1 MEEKELNTPIEAET
15 GLDHSNLSDDFI
27 LGKDFFINDEDIPVE
42 EEINS
47 EKHAPKRK
55 KKQSAGSGCLKS
67 VIWMAAILV
76 IAISAAAVLLFL
88 GSDYLGVSLASD
100 ATEQREIVVEKGSSA
115 GEVAKLLEEQ
125 GVIKSSLFFRIYAKT
140 SGHDSKFQYG
150 VYYFCKQDS
159 YEDIAESLTKQGAK
173 KDEVTVLIP
182 PRVTVDDIA
191 KRLEDAGVCKASYFK
206 AEINKASKSLYNYE
220 FMDSIKTESYGV
232 HYRLEGY
239 LYPETYRFYVAED
252 EDGIRAVINK
262 ILGEFDK
269 QLRENGIYEAAKAQN
284 KSVHDILTMAS
295 IIELEASSAD
305 YADKQKVSAVF
316 WNRINNWGD
325 RAYLQSDPTKNY
337 KYNKDFY
344 DTYKAVGLAPGAYC
358 SPSIDSIKAALNP
371 DKDCNAYYFVTD
383 KNMKYYYNEDYSGHT
398 SIINKLK
405 RNGLWAS

>member
-1 MEEKELNTPIEAET
+1 MEDKNINTPIEAESD
-15 GLDHSNLSDDFI
+15 LDHSNLSDDFI
-27 LGKDFFINDEDIPVE
+27 LGKDFFINYEMPE
-42 EEINS
+42 EEDSTKNRPVR
-47 EKHAPKRK
+47 KK

-88 GSDYLGVSLASD
+88 GSDYLGVSLAKD

-115 GEVAKLLEEQ
+115 GQVAKLLEKQ
-125 GVIKSSLFFRIYAKT
+125 GVIKSSLFFRVYAKA

-159 YEDIAESLTKQGAK
+159 YEDIAEALTEQGAK
-173 KDEVTVLIP
+173 KEEVNVLIP

-191 KRLEDAGVCKASYFK
+191 KRLEEAGVCKASDFK

-220 FMDSIKTESYGV
+220 FMDTVKTESFGV

-239 LYPETYRFYVAED
+239 LYPETYRFYIAED
-252 EDGIRAVINK
+252 EEGIRAVINK
-262 ILGEFDK
+262 ILGELDK
-269 QLRENGIYEAAKAQN
+269 QLKENGIYEAAKAQN
-284 KSVHDILTMAS
+284 KSIHDILTMAS
-295 IIELEASSAD
+295 VIELEASNAD

-316 WNRINNWGD
+316 WNRIEDWGD

-371 DKDCNAYYFVTD
+371 DAACNAYYFVTD
-383 KNMKYYYNEDYSGHT
+383 KNMKYYYNEDYSGHK
-398 SIINKLK
+398 SIINQLK